1 MRVGVAGGDGVWV
14 KGGGCTV
21 RVGVAGGGTWWGWG
35 LWVEMGV
42 WVEGGGFGWGVCDG
56 GRGCGWGE
64 ECGMGRGWG
73 WRLRVEWG
81 GQNIGAVWRRAN
93 RRHIC
98 MQHGAPACSFADY
111 TLLGPSY
118 YPEES

>member
-1 MRVGVAGGDGVWV
+1 M
-14 KGGGCTV
+14 GGGCV
-21 RVGVAGGGTWWGWG
+21 MGVGVVGG
-35 LWVEMGV
+35 VRSVV
-42 WVEGGGFGWGVCDG
+42 WVVGG
-56 GRGCGWGE
+56 
-64 ECGMGRGWG
+64 G